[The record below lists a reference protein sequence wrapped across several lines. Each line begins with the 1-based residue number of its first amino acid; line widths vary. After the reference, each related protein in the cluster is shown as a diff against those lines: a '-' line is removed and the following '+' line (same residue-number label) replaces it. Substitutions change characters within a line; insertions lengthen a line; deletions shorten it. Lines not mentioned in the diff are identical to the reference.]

1 MIEVSHISKSFNGKK
16 ALDNVSLSVGPRETV
31 CIIGSMGSG
40 KSTLLRCIAG
50 LEYPESGS
58 IRIDGRSIERNSQNG
73 YNHIGMVFQNFNL
86 FPHFN
91 VLHNLTLAPV
101 KVLGMSE
108 KVAEEQAL
116 HQLKKVGLG
125 EKANLFPDELSAGQR
140 QRVAIARCLMMNP
153 RLMLFDE
160 PTSALDPIATAEVMD
175 VMRKLKKEI
184 PMVIITHKLSLVKEI
199 ADHVVFMQ
207 NGKICE
213 EGSPTELLNDPHQA
227 ETRSFLSYQKNMIYR
242 ISHVNF
248 DRPELNARIECYCN
262 RFGLGTQA
270 FHFVQLVVEE
280 LLNLLPIENGLDLML
295 AKSDTE
301 VRMSLDVTLPFTET
315 MYLDPAQAK
324 DDLSL
329 SLIEGLCE
337 VMQETTDEEGRKL
350 IHLELN
356 KERLVM
362 DY

>member
-1 MIEVSHISKSFNGKK
+1 MIEVKHITKSYNGKK
-16 ALDNVSLSVGPRETV
+16 VLDDVSLSLGKNETLCV
-31 CIIGSMGSG
+31 IGSMGSG

-50 LEYPESGS
+50 LEYPEEGTVL
-58 IRIDGRSIERNSQNG
+58 IDGNPLNKKNAGG
-73 YNHIGMVFQNFNL
+73 YNHVGMVFQNFNL

-91 VLHNLTLAPV
+91 VLRNLTLAPV
-101 KVLGMSE
+101 KVLGLSE
-108 KVAEEQAL
+108 EEAKEQAYQ
-116 HQLKKVGLG
+116 QLQKVGLS
-125 EKANLFPDELSAGQR
+125 EKALWYPSELSAGQR
-140 QRVAIARCLMMNP
+140 QRVAIARCLMMKP

-160 PTSALDPIATAEVMD
+160 PTSALDPVATAEVMD

-184 PMVIITHKLSLVKEI
+184 PQVIITHKISLVSEI
-199 ADHVVFMQ
+199 ADSVIFMQ
-207 NGKICE
+207 NGKIFE
-213 EGSPTELLNDPHQA
+213 QGTPKDLLLAPKQA
-227 ETRSFLSYQKNMIYR
+227 ETRSFLNYQKNLIYR
-242 ISHVNF
+242 IENEKF

-262 RFGLGTQA
+262 RFGLGSQA

-356 KERLVM
+356 KERLLL
-362 DY
+362 D

>member
-1 MIEVSHISKSFNGKK
+1 
-16 ALDNVSLSVGPRETV
+16 
-31 CIIGSMGSG
+31 
-40 KSTLLRCIAG
+40 
-50 LEYPESGS
+50 
-58 IRIDGRSIERNSQNG
+58 
-73 YNHIGMVFQNFNL
+73 
-86 FPHFN
+86 
-91 VLHNLTLAPV
+91 
-101 KVLGMSE
+101 MSE
-108 KVAEEQAL
+108 KAAEEQAL

-175 VMRKLKKEI
+175 VMRKLKKDI

-213 EGSPTELLNDPHQA
+213 EGSPAELLTEPRQA

-242 ISHVNF
+242 INQVHF

-280 LLNLLPIENGLDLML
+280 LLNLLPMENGVDLVL
-295 AKSDTE
+295 AKSDNE
-301 VRMSLDVTLPFTET
+301 VRMSLDVVLPFSET
-315 MYLDPAQAK
+315 MYLDPMQTK

-329 SLIEGLCE
+329 SIIEGLCE
-337 VMQETTDEEGRKL
+337 VMQETTNEEGRKL

-356 KERLVM
+356 KERLLM
-362 DY
+362 D

>member
-16 ALDNVSLSVGPRETV
+16 ALDDVSLSVGPCETV

-50 LEYPESGS
+50 LEFPETGEIS
-58 IRIDGRSIERNSQNG
+58 IDGRLLERKSQDG

-91 VLHNLTLAPV
+91 VLHNLTLAPI

-108 KVAEEQAL
+108 KAAEEQAL

-125 EKANLFPDELSAGQR
+125 EKANLYPHELSAGQR
-140 QRVAIARCLMMNP
+140 QRVAIARCLMMKP

-184 PMVIITHKLSLVKEI
+184 PLVIITHKLSLVKEI

-213 EGSPTELLNDPHQA
+213 EGSPAELLTEPRQA

-242 ISHVNF
+242 INHVHF

-262 RFGLGTQA
+262 RFGLGSQA

-280 LLNLLPIENGLDLML
+280 LLNLLPLENGVDLVL
-295 AKSDTE
+295 AKSDNE
-301 VRMSLDVTLPFTET
+301 VRMSLDVAFPFSET
-315 MYLDPAQAK
+315 MYLDPMQTK

-329 SLIEGLCE
+329 SIIEGLCE

-362 DY
+362 D

>member
-1 MIEVSHISKSFNGKK
+1 MIEVSHISKSFKGKK
-16 ALDNVSLSVGPRETV
+16 ALDDVSFSVGQCETV

-50 LEYPESGS
+50 LEFPESGR
-58 IRIDGRSIERNSQNG
+58 ICIDGRLIERNSQGG
-73 YNHIGMVFQNFNL
+73 YNHVGMVFQNFNL

-91 VLHNLTLAPV
+91 VLHNLTLAPI

-108 KVAEEQAL
+108 KDAEEQAIY
-116 HQLKKVGLG
+116 QLEKVGLG
-125 EKANLFPDELSAGQR
+125 EKARLFPNELSAGQR

-184 PMVIITHKLSLVKEI
+184 TMVIITHKISLVKEI

-213 EGSPTELLNDPHQA
+213 EGSPTKLLNEPHQA

-242 ISHVNF
+242 ISQVHF

-280 LLNLLPIENGLDLML
+280 LLNLLPLENGVDLVL
-295 AKSDTE
+295 AKSDNE
-301 VRMSLDVTLPFTET
+301 VRMSLDVVLPFSGT
-315 MYLDPAQAK
+315 MYLDPMQAK
-324 DDLSL
+324 DELSL
-329 SLIEGLCE
+329 SIIEGLCE

-356 KERLVM
+356 KERLLM
-362 DY
+362 N